1 MSRSFFTLILS
12 LLAFAA
18 PAGAAAIQAQ
28 ISSQFLVQGE
38 QAILEYTVPEDV
50 DPSAVLKVRP
60 VEGLNIRPM
69 GFGAEPRL
77 TFGRRREYVF
87 SYSITSYEPGDYVIP
102 PAVLDD
108 GTNTSESAPVRLRI
122 FRETDLQW
130 STVRAGTNTIRYAA
144 SFRTTEDSPFVK
156 QVLPT
161 ELKLYFPAE
170 QRVEDWGI
178 PEFERDG
185 VAVWR
190 FEPNRV
196 IGRANL
202 LGRPYYAISYPSTL
216 APTRVGEARLGPAT
230 LRLITVQTSFENFG
244 SAFYEPV
251 NLEIPALTL
260 DSRALPE
267 GAPEGFDDAV
277 GDFQLSVTAAETEI
291 REGDPVTLTI
301 SVTGRGNLDTLDPPK
316 PVSEDGWKLYP
327 ATPLQRED
335 RRSIDGIVA
344 FRQFMRPTIPQIQ
357 VPPFRLVFFDPD
369 TESYRTLISDPIPL
383 EVLPSTAAAVIGAT
397 PPQAL
402 PMPVEQMTDILG
414 VVENGRRL
422 IDPAFTL
429 PPWLWQVVPALAALA
444 LIGAAFRLRVAP
456 KLRRDPEVVARRQ
469 DLREVERAPVDH
481 RAFFRAAGHFA
492 ERWLGGARDPLVV
505 EILAKRDE
513 TCFQQDVSSSPVPA
527 TERRR
532 IITGLR
538 KLALVLVGLAAF
550 GAATSPLRAEDEAVE
565 SAATPEE
572 AFEAGRYDEAARLW
586 LEAGP
591 YPRLSADTLYNIG
604 NAAYR
609 LGSPGEA
616 ALYWRRAL
624 VRDSGHPEARQ
635 NLRFMERKFG
645 SITFKHK
652 EFQYALAAVS
662 RTSWKN
668 LVWGGAWLAVL
679 GVLIFPATRRGARLR
694 VIAVSAFVIAPLLAA
709 AGTVGWRY
717 FPDEARFAPLADQ
730 AVVTADLVKVR
741 TDAAR
746 NAPVVIDA
754 PAGSLVRLITE
765 SGDWAYV
772 GFTNETRGWLPKDQ
786 VEPLVPRS
794 KPEPPSRSEPSETE
808 KNA

>member
-1 MSRSFFTLILS
+1 MSRTLSS
-12 LLAFAA
+12 LIFVLAACAA
-18 PAGAAAIQAQ
+18 PALGNTLRAQ

-87 SYSITSYEPGDYVIP
+87 TYSITSYDPGNYTIP

-108 GTNTSESAPVRLRI
+108 GTNTVESPPVNLRI

-130 STVRAGTNTIRYAA
+130 STVRAGTGTIRYAA
-144 SFRTTEDSPFVK
+144 SFRTTDDSPFVK
-156 QVLPT
+156 EVLPT

-185 VAVWR
+185 VAAWR

-202 LGRPYYAISYPSTL
+202 LGRPYYAISFPSTL
-216 APTRVGEARLGPAT
+216 APTRPGDVRLGPAT
-230 LRLITVQTSFENFG
+230 LRLITVQSSFENFG

-251 NLEIPALTL
+251 VLEVPPLSLEAR
-260 DSRALPE
+260 DLPE
-267 GAPEGFDDAV
+267 GAPEGFDDAI
-277 GDFQLSVTAAETEI
+277 GRFQLSVSAAETEI

-301 SVTGRGNLDTLDPPK
+301 SVSGSGNLDTLDPPK

-335 RRSIDGIVA
+335 RRSIDGLVA
-344 FRQFMRPTIPQIQ
+344 FRQFMRPTTPQIQ
-357 VPPFRLVFFDPD
+357 VPPFRLVYFDP
-369 TESYRTLISDPIPL
+369 ESETYQTLISDPIPL
-383 EVLPSTAAAVIGAT
+383 DVLPSTNAAVIGAT
-397 PPQAL
+397 PPAAL

-414 VVENGRRL
+414 VIQGAGRL
-422 IDPAFTL
+422 INPAVSL
-429 PPWLWQVVPALAALA
+429 PPWWWQVLPALAALA
-444 LIGAAFRLRVAP
+444 LIGAALRLHVGP
-456 KLRRDPEVVARRQ
+456 KLKRDPEVVARRA
-469 DLREVERAPVDH
+469 DLRAVERAPEDH
-481 RAFFRAAGHFA
+481 RSFFRAAGHFA
-492 ERWLGGARDPLVV
+492 ERWLGDASNPLIV

-513 TCFQQDVSSSPVPA
+513 TCFQRDVSASPVPA
-527 TERRR
+527 PERRR
-532 IITGLR
+532 ILAGLR
-538 KLALVLVGLAAF
+538 KLAFIFIGLAAF
-550 GAATSPLRAEDEAVE
+550 GISISPLPAEEIEATETSP
-565 SAATPEE
+565 AA
-572 AFEAGRYDEAARLW
+572 AFEAGRFDDAARLW
-586 LEAGP
+586 LESGP
-591 YPRLSADTLYNIG
+591 YERLSADTLYNIG

-624 VRDSGHPEARQ
+624 LRDSTHPEARQ

-645 SITFKHK
+645 SISFKHK
-652 EFQYALAAVS
+652 EFQYALAALPLS
-662 RTSWKN
+662 FWKN
-668 LVWGGAWLAVL
+668 VLWASAWLALL
-679 GVLIFPATRRGARLR
+679 GVLVFPATRRGARLR
-694 VIAVSAFVIAPLLAA
+694 LAAVVAFVIAPLLAA
-709 AGTVGWRY
+709 TGAVGWRY
-717 FPDEARFAPLADQ
+717 FPDEARFAPLTEQ
-730 AVVTADLVKVR
+730 AVVVADLVNVR

-746 NAPVVIDA
+746 NSPLVIEA
-754 PAGSLVRLITE
+754 PAGSLVRLLTE

-772 GFTNETRGWLPKDQ
+772 AFTNDTRGWLPKDQ
-786 VEPLVPRS
+786 VEPLIPDAPPAPPTRS
-794 KPEPPSRSEPSETE
+794 RPSDTE